1 MARREGAGQ
10 LISAEA
16 IPFPK
21 RAFKK
26 KKGGRG
32 EHKGL
37 RERSAIQAV

>member
-26 KKGGRG
+26 KKRGG